1 MTAVLEQSVSIAAEP
16 PDQAEVHA
24 LIADLNAYLLSFY
37 LPEACHHMTV
47 AELSEPNIVFF
58 VARERGKAVGCGA
71 LRVLSEEEG
80 EVKRMYVAPG
90 QQGRGLG
97 RLILTAI
104 EERARDMALAR
115 LLLETGD
122 QQPAALNLYR
132 SAGFAVRGPYLD
144 YPDDGVSIFME
155 KRLSN

>member
-1 MTAVLEQSVSIAAEP
+1 
-16 PDQAEVHA
+16 
-24 LIADLNAYLLSFY
+24 
-37 LPEACHHMTV
+37 MTV

-71 LRVLSEEEG
+71 LRVLSEDEG

-104 EERARDMALAR
+104 EARARDMALAT